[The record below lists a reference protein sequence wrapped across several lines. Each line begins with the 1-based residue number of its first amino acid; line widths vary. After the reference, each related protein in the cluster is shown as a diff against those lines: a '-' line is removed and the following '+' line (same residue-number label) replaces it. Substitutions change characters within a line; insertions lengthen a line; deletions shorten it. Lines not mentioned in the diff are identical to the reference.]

1 MIAHT
6 LAAGSTTDEIVV
18 VDRGSGD
25 RTLAILRESPA
36 RVYACDPSDAPSS
49 CWNAAFLKATRDWIL
64 ALDATEFLPIQSLQ
78 RLKSQLSRSNPPDGY
93 RLPIGDGRTGCFL
106 GWETRLVRNATSIR
120 RAYLAGADLEAA
132 IRQAGGRIEE
142 LDLPI
147 LASDGGRWLNHLS
160 PRWLQED
167 LMQYRGGEHA
177 FQLGKHHFLR
187 GNYFHAECY
196 LSQSLEQSAER
207 KQEITGMLALCFE
220 RMGEPHRL
228 PELHPFDPPS
238 HHIDAAGI
246 AQELRERRLYLGA
259 GRKSLAGYTTVDVIQ
274 GETVDMAWDLAQRP
288 WPWDNDSVAAIV
300 AEDVVEHLGINP
312 IEFCDEAWRVMRA
325 GGELFIRTPH
335 HEGVSS
341 WIDPTHRWH
350 LHEQSFDY
358 LEPERH
364 WGKVHP
370 HYTERKWRDPA

>member
-1 MIAHT
+1 
-6 LAAGSTTDEIVV
+6 
-18 VDRGSGD
+18 
-25 RTLAILRESPA
+25 
-36 RVYACDPSDAPSS
+36 
-49 CWNAAFLKATRDWIL
+49 
-64 ALDATEFLPIQSLQ
+64 
-78 RLKSQLSRSNPPDGY
+78 
-93 RLPIGDGRTGCFL
+93 
-106 GWETRLVRNATSIR
+106 
-120 RAYLAGADLEAA
+120 
-132 IRQAGGRIEE
+132 
-142 LDLPI
+142 
-147 LASDGGRWLNHLS
+147 
-160 PRWLQED
+160 
-167 LMQYRGGEHA
+167 MQYRGGEHA
-177 FQLGKHHFLR
+177 FELGKHHFLR

-274 GETVDMAWDLAQRP
+274 GETVDMAWDLAKRP

-300 AEDVVEHLGINP
+300 AEDSSSILASIP
-312 IEFCDEAWRVMRA
+312 LSFATRRARVMPA

-358 LEPERH
+358 LDPERH

-370 HYTERKWRDPA
+370 HYTERKWRILHSGVRGPQNVHVVMTPRK